1 MAIDWDDA
9 LAYSTV
15 KLARVQD
22 KRLGILHY
30 SFTLAIL
37 GYIVVGVMYVDKDY
51 LLKEAPQGTVRV
63 GLLPPAPDFQAQATA
78 LPYCTGYT
86 GPEVPGLLM
95 PAPFECRYTD
105 AQFSVNP
112 QVEQRGVFAATRIT
126 ETTQTQEDPACTPA
140 DENPLPDP
148 SCYNWCGDACTNT
161 TYYVAQIE
169 DFTAFID
176 HTMVRQTSSLPALP
190 KLSVSLVS
198 TLRWRRRSGSRSAGP
213 RRT

>member
-63 GLLPPAPDFQAQATA
+63 GLLPPAPDYQAQVSGRHAAKSRPLANAAAPCCSTA
-78 LPYCTGYT
+78 SAAANAPDVA
-86 GPEVPGLLM
+86 PAGLQ
-95 PAPFECRYTD
+95 ASFH
-105 AQFSVNP
+105 A
-112 QVEQRGVFAATRIT
+112 
-126 ETTQTQEDPACTPA
+126 
-140 DENPLPDP
+140 
-148 SCYNWCGDACTNT
+148 
-161 TYYVAQIE
+161 
-169 DFTAFID
+169 
-176 HTMVRQTSSLPALP
+176 
-190 KLSVSLVS
+190 
-198 TLRWRRRSGSRSAGP
+198 
-213 RRT
+213 